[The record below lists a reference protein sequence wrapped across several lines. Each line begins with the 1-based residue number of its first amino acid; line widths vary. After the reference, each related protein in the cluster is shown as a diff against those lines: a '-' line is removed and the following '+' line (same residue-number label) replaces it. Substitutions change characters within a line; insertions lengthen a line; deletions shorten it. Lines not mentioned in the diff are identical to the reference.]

1 MLVVGLR
8 HERERPPGREAF
20 RLHLVQAKA
29 DARDRDDMDPR
40 VVLAHELLRRGI
52 AQPITGPGPLEPQAQ
67 PLAQYSSSF
76 RTAFATRCTDGM
88 YASSICQYGYGTS

>member
-8 HERERPPGREAF
+8 HERERPAGSEAF
-20 RLHLVQAKA
+20 RLHVVHAVA
-29 DARDRDDMDPR
+29 DARDRDDVDPR
-40 VVLAHELLRRGI
+40 IVFANGLLGRGV
-52 AQPITGPGPLEPQAQ
+52 AQPVTGPGPLEPEAE

-76 RTAFATRCTDGM
+76 RAAFATRSTEGM